1 MKNQKNLI
9 LPEEVV
15 IELMALT
22 SRLGEVAVDYN
33 NRVGGAETDSLV
45 RLYTKIIKKLMNLE
59 YQDVRRK
66 DSFSFDELLNSA
78 GIKRGDING
87 NN

>member
-15 IELMALT
+15 IELLALT

-45 RLYTKIIKKLMNLE
+45 RLYTKIIKKLMNLKTINP
-59 YQDVRRK
+59 VR
-66 DSFSFDELLNSA
+66 
-78 GIKRGDING
+78 
-87 NN
+87 